1 MDGGTQGLYLIQH
14 VQACDLLI
22 VFDAIDY
29 GLEPGTMKLIH
40 DADVNAV
47 TIKIF

>member
-22 VFDAIDY
+22 VFDEIDY
-29 GLEPGTMKLIH
+29 GLE
-40 DADVNAV
+40 
-47 TIKIF
+47 IKGLFSRHPFN